1 MKTLCPF
8 CKQKYDVEERFN
20 GQVVECSKCKQE
32 FLIEPC
38 VEEQQKIATSQSSPA
53 EASCSEKQSKKAIR
67 IPSSSKK
74 GWIISFAVIIA
85 IFLGCGIA
93 YYFLIPNKM
102 RAINNI
108 VASQCNVLARGYKI
122 YDPASVKKMC
132 QERVKIEFKEIEKQ
146 NLDDV
151 FIAFWCDGT
160 IASFLKKIS
169 KINEDKNYK
178 LTPEDKKY
186 FEKFDEYLDV
196 HYPQTKKI
204 MALQETVRK
213 EYTPVNE
220 LILKYG
226 FGRDWDM
233 IELDQKFKDV
243 SNNDLRKRAIDT
255 FTKALYNSFSKD
267 SEIKHPKQLYNFCLK
282 NAVEIYD
289 RIAEVSGEKTAL
301 DWAKVILSNKFID
314 EMKSGLAKD
323 GETSSA
329 LYWLKYHGEKMLPP
343 LPYGSRME
351 KVMKIDRK
359 EFYGKYH
366 NIASE
371 GKEETPEE

>member
-8 CKQKYDVEERFN
+8 CEQKYDVEERFN

-38 VEEQQKIATSQSSPA
+38 VEGQQKIATSQHSPA
-53 EASCSEKQSKKAIR
+53 ETSCSEKQSKKAIR
-67 IPSSSKK
+67 VPSSRKK

-93 YYFLIPNKM
+93 YYFIIPNKM
-102 RAINNI
+102 RAINNR
-108 VASQCNVLARGYKI
+108 VTSQCAGLARAYKI

-132 QERVKIEFKEIEKQ
+132 QERVKIEFKEMEKQ

-151 FIAFWCDGT
+151 FIAFWCDGNV
-160 IASFLKKIS
+160 AHFLKKSSEIFGT
-169 KINEDKNYK
+169 KNNK
-178 LTPEDKKY
+178 LTAEDRK
-186 FEKFDEYLDV
+186 FFRKFDEYLDV
-196 HYPQTKKI
+196 HCPQTKKI
-204 MALQETVRK
+204 MVIQETVDK
-213 EYTPVNE
+213 EYAPLNE

-226 FGRDWDM
+226 FGRNWDM
-233 IELDQKFKDV
+233 LELDQKFKDV
-243 SNNDLRKRAIDT
+243 SNSDLRKRAIDT

-282 NAVEIYD
+282 NSVEIYD
-289 RIAEVSGEKTAL
+289 RIEDVSGEKTAS

-323 GETSSA
+323 GMTASA
-329 LYWLKYHGEKMLPP
+329 LYWLEFSGEKMLPP
-343 LPYGSRME
+343 LPYGSCMK
-351 KVMKIDRK
+351 KVAKIDRK
-359 EFYGKYH
+359 EFYGKYL

-371 GKEETPEE
+371 GKEETQED